1 MKRFIYRVRG
11 DGLYILDI
19 RETDDRIKTAARF
32 LSQYEAPKILV
43 VTSRQYGQY
52 PARKFAETIGGI
64 AATGRFIPGKL
75 TNQNLNGYMEPEVV
89 VVTDPIGDSQAIKEA
104 VQCGIPIV
112 ALCDTNNMTSYIDLV
127 IPTNNKGR
135 KALSMIYYLLTRE
148 MLTTPRYYHVS
159 HRRGLRDR
167 TLNIRSKRG
176 ISDEDSHLRS
186 RRNVLSEGSP
196 SSRAAAGE
204 VVRRQGDRPVMQRG
218 LSPPMPG
225 IRTPERLQPVAYGA
239 IPRLFSGTFH
249 RHRAQPP
256 GLSDLYLADP
266 VGDTSRNR

>member
-1 MKRFIYRVRG
+1 MTENEMEIELNEPLVPVEEYLAAGIHIGTQQKSKDMKRFIYRVRG

-52 PARKFAETIGGI
+52 PARKFAVTIGGT
-64 AATGRFIPGKL
+64 AATGRFIPGML

-112 ALCDTNNMTSYIDLV
+112 ALCDTNNMTSYVDLV

-135 KALSMIYYLLTRE
+135 KALSMVYFLLTRE
-148 MLTTPRYYHVS
+148 I
-159 HRRGLRDR
+159 LR
-167 TLNIRSKRG
+167 IRG
-176 ISDEDSHLRS
+176 ITTSLTIEDFETEL
-186 RRNVLSEGSP
+186 
-196 SSRAAAGE
+196 
-204 VVRRQGDRPVMQRG
+204 
-218 LSPPMPG
+218 
-225 IRTPERLQPVAYGA
+225 
-239 IPRLFSGTFH
+239 
-249 RHRAQPP
+249 
-256 GLSDLYLADP
+256 
-266 VGDTSRNR
+266 